1 MSSFMFSDAFRPVF
15 VPDHVIQDEPKNHVI
30 KRVNQYALLEKIG
43 YGGSSKVF
51 LAIDTEQGTPY
62 AAKAV
67 FIDGRSNDGRSLQ
80 REIRIHR
87 QLHHDNIV
95 KLHEVLHLKKKST
108 AYLILEYASFGSL
121 GGFVSRGL
129 DMKTIATI
137 FKQICAG
144 LRYLHSKGISHRDV
158 KPANILL
165 FGDGV
170 AKLNDFGLG
179 HNVTSQE
186 SFAGSPAYQAPE
198 FFSDDCDVFI
208 DPMKEDVWG
217 LGVSMFEV
225 AFGYL
230 PFKGS
235 NVYEIVR
242 TIMNEPLQIPDTAPD
257 DLRDLLQRMLCV
269 NPDKRATIDEVFEH
283 PFFDQAAER
292 FELGEAPLVLPKVST
307 SKSMRDLTAQVCDEN
322 YSFTTARSNS
332 WSGLRAQLEMM

>member
-51 LAIDTEQGTPY
+51 LAIDTEKGIPY

-121 GGFVSRGL
+121 GRFVSRGL

-158 KPANILL
+158 KPANFV
-165 FGDGV
+165 FGRKSGSGV
-170 AKLNDFGLG
+170 LHLIDFGLATQYRDPRTG
-179 HNVTSQE
+179 DHIPYSENQCV
-186 SFAGSPAYQAPE
+186 AGTARYASINAH
-198 FFSDDCDVFI
+198 
-208 DPMKEDVWG
+208 
-217 LGVSMFEV
+217 LGIV
-225 AFGYL
+225 A
-230 PFKGS
+230 S
-235 NVYEIVR
+235 R
-242 TIMNEPLQIPDTAPD
+242 RD
-257 DLRDLLQRMLCV
+257 DLESLAYMLVYLLKARLPWQGLHSGDKYAAIAKVKMQTSVDELCAGTPREFAV
-269 NPDKRATIDEVFEH
+269 FVDQVRSLRFDDTPDYAFYRKLFRQLFLRQG
-283 PFFDQAAER
+283 FQFD
-292 FELGEAPLVLPKVST
+292 GVY
-307 SKSMRDLTAQVCDEN
+307 D
-322 YSFTTARSNS
+322 
-332 WSGLRAQLEMM
+332 WGH